1 MAVTT
6 NSLMALA
13 MASMHSMKS
22 EQPAAPADAALAA
35 AGALGTRTA
44 EDEAF
49 LLANYPKCLEDVT
62 EKWLGLLL
70 RAEVTGKSIK
80 VKLEA
85 GVTGDAA
92 IFNLEYAA
100 GSTAGP
106 ATIVLKYAKGL
117 EASRELAQDARMYE
131 KETFFYRDLHSK
143 VAAVLPIP
151 GVFDVF
157 IDPERPK
164 EFFCIAMEDLSVDF
178 QTCDQIK
185 GKETHT
191 HTPTCRTRRAVSA
204 YCSLQ
209 AQAAPRPR

>member
-22 EQPAAPADAALAA
+22 EQPAAPADAAPAA

-85 GVTGDAA
+85 GTWHAYLRH
-92 IFNLEYAA
+92 FTTN
-100 GSTAGP
+100 TC
-106 ATIVLKYAKGL
+106 T
-117 EASRELAQDARMYE
+117 R
-131 KETFFYRDLHSK
+131 THSEHK
-143 VAAVLPIP
+143 H
-151 GVFDVF
+151 
-157 IDPERPK
+157 
-164 EFFCIAMEDLSVDF
+164 
-178 QTCDQIK
+178 
-185 GKETHT
+185 HT
-191 HTPTCRTRRAVSA
+191 DK
-204 YCSLQ
+204 
-209 AQAAPRPR
+209 